1 MKDIGGRLRADFQWI
16 AEGNVVKL
24 HPPFHFFALPFTAI
38 ASILAIVNVVRHYE
52 VLEAWTVLILAL
64 GATMGTLLS
73 RINALKAQDRVIRL
87 EERMRLAA
95 ILNEPLKARIG
106 DLTEGQ
112 LIAIRFASDS
122 ELAGLVDKALK
133 SKMSPPDI
141 KKSITVWRAD
151 TFRV

>member
-1 MKDIGGRLRADFQWI
+1 M
-16 AEGNVVKL
+16 AEKLPQTLANHVRL
-24 HPPFHFFALPFTAI
+24 HPPFHFVALPMTAI
-38 ASILAIVNVVRHYE
+38 ASILAIVNVVRHYQ
-52 VLEAWTVLILAL
+52 VLEAWTVLLLAV

-73 RINALKAQDRVIRL
+73 RVNALKAQDRVIRL
-87 EERMRLAA
+87 EERMRLAS
-95 ILNEPLKARIG
+95 ILNEPLKSRIG

-122 ELAGLVDKALK
+122 ELQGLVDKALK

>member
-1 MKDIGGRLRADFQWI
+1 M
-16 AEGNVVKL
+16 AERIPQTLANHARV
-24 HPPFHFFALPFTAI
+24 HPPFHFFALPLTAI
-38 ASILAIVNVVRHYE
+38 ASILAIINVFLHYD
-52 VLEAWTVLILAL
+52 VLQAWTVLVLAL

-73 RINALKAQDRVIRL
+73 RVSVLKAQDRVIRL
-87 EERMRLAA
+87 EERMRLSA
-95 ILNEPLKARIG
+95 ILNEPLRSRIG

-112 LIAIRFASDS
+112 LIAIRFASDG
-122 ELAGLVDKALK
+122 ELPGLVDKALN